1 VGICRRW
8 KARTRHVSPFKH
20 PLAPTREKQPGQ
32 HSPSHSCSPH
42 SHIPAAGA
50 GPCRLRGRAAGAG
63 PCRLRGAGPCRLR
76 RQVLAGCGGQVL
88 AGCGGRLRRQAAAAA
103 GTAAAAGYYHTSRA
117 VQSYYSR
124 TSTRT
129 AVHTIEPYSRTTAVP
144 VHVLVQLYWQ

>member
-1 VGICRRW
+1 VPAAAEPVVSDEEGGGAHGGGGTVQAAAEPAVSGKAGAAAAAAGRAITVGIREEVRRW

-50 GPCRLRGRAAGAG
+50 GPCRLRGQAAAAG

-76 RQVLAGCGGQVL
+76 GQAAAAGCGG
-88 AGCGGRLRRQAAAAA
+88 CGYSSSSRLL
-103 GTAAAAGYYHTSRA
+103 
-117 VQSYYSR
+117 
-124 TSTRT
+124 
-129 AVHTIEPYSRTTAVP
+129 PY
-144 VHVLVQLYWQ
+144 